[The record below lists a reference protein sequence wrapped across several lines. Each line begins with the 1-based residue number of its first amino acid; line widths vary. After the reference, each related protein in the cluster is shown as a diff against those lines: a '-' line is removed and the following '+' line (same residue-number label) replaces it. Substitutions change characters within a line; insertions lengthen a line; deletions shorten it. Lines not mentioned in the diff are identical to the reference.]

1 MAGKSPCRHGGFPV
15 GYLLVKTSEIPSMTG
30 GDEHPAIPA
39 AIFHVSFLS
48 SPVGQAPQVNVA
60 GNRKIRSLA
69 RAAALVR
76 DVAHFL

>member
-1 MAGKSPCRHGGFPV
+1 
-15 GYLLVKTSEIPSMTG
+15 MTG

-48 SPVGQAPQVNVA
+48 GPVDQAPQVNVA
-60 GNRKIRSLA
+60 GNRKIRSLV